1 MIFNN
6 QSVEK
11 GKDEEIA
18 ANRKTEEVI
27 QSAVAAAVSP
37 LSFVGKTKQVIQPA
51 GLRRE
56 NETGDSARGAPSGKR
71 KM

>member
-51 GLRRE
+51 ELRR
-56 NETGDSARGAPSGKR
+56 
-71 KM
+71 